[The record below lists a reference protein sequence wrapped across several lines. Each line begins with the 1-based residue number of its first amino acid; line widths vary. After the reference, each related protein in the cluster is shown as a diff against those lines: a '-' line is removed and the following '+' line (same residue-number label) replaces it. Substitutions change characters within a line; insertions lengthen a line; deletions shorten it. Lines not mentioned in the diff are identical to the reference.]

1 MKKIKYLSM
10 LCMFVE
16 LLIACSNQEKRIKD
30 LWKVEDTVNYQNF
43 TDDENKKKR
52 KTSKCFFFG
61 RENR

>member
-10 LCMFVE
+10 LCIE

-43 TDDENKKKR
+43 TDDENKK
-52 KTSKCFFFG
+52 
-61 RENR
+61 